1 GNRYKGQQRMAGGGS
16 TIGSVISAGC
26 PHSAYRSRRG
36 RNRSPR
42 DLGELTSPLVHGK
55 HVRDGDSVVVG
66 AWLASESSF
75 SIVALTLGDRNA
87 SAEGGGASGG
97 RNGIASATRNES
109 GVGVGLGA
117 LLRVLLFLDH
127 LFGDRRRHF
136 VIVM

>member
-75 SIVALTLGDRNA
+75 SIVALTLGDRTRVRREAERVADGTESRPPLAMSQAWAWALAPSCA
-87 SAEGGGASGG
+87 SFFSLITFSAIGAGTS
-97 RNGIASATRNES
+97 S
-109 GVGVGLGA
+109 
-117 LLRVLLFLDH
+117 
-127 LFGDRRRHF
+127 
-136 VIVM
+136 